1 MKARSGG
8 GANSRNVVKQGV
20 RTGAT
25 ASGIN
30 HGHAG
35 QIGMALGGNAT
46 EQGHLLRGAVEPR
59 SAPGPISVKLGNEVA
74 KNVGAGGPGAR
85 RRMMASGSQSM
96 HGRPASG
103 NPPAPGSVFSKW
115 ERQL

>member
-20 RTGAT
+20 RTGTA

-30 HGHAG
+30 HGHVG
-35 QIGMALGGNAT
+35 QIGIQLGGHTT
-46 EQGHLLRGAVEPR
+46 ERGAVRGAVEKR
-59 SAPGPISVKLGNEVA
+59 AAPGPISVPLGNELTT
-74 KNVGAGGPGAR
+74 NVGQGGPGAGR
-85 RRMMASGSQSM
+85 TVYASGTNDM
-96 HGRPASG
+96 HGRSAPG

-115 ERQL
+115 ER